1 MSILDEGEELLR
13 VSILDEGEE
22 LLRVS
27 ILDEGEELLRVSI
40 LDEGEELLRVSIFD
54 DGLLKSVLS
63 EIVNI
68 ILNQIHTTG
77 IPYPISKTL
86 WQTLH

>member
-1 MSILDEGEELLR
+1 MTVTFIGCTIPMLTENILSTSTTPLL
-13 VSILDEGEE
+13 VVLK
-22 LLRVS
+22 VTQ
-27 ILDEGEELLRVSI
+27 
-40 LDEGEELLRVSIFD
+40 DEGEELLRVSIFD

-68 ILNQIHTTG
+68 ILNQTHTNG
-77 IPYPISKTL
+77 IPYPPYPIFKTL